1 MKTYFITAALL
12 VLIAGIPLSAGATS
26 DDNHSNYGHNQ
37 ARDGDW
43 GSSGYGNNDHS
54 NYGGGK
60 SGGSF
65 GWLAHHDDRYD
76 HGYGGHDD
84 DHGHGGGHGDDHGGG
99 HGDDHGHGGGHGGH
113 DDDHDASAC
122 HRRH

>member
-1 MKTYFITAALL
+1 MKTSFITAALL
-12 VLIAGIPLSAGATS
+12 VLIAGIPLYAGATS
-26 DDNHSNYGHNQ
+26 NDNHSNFGNNQ
-37 ARDGDW
+37 TSHRDW

-65 GWLAHHDDRYD
+65 GWLAHRVSWTLPDNRYD
-76 HGYGGHDD
+76 HGYAWWSRWY
-84 DHGHGGGHGDDHGGG
+84 
-99 HGDDHGHGGGHGGH
+99 GGHGGH

-122 HRRH
+122 HPRH